1 MCLVL
6 YTRRESSTCLVQVTL
21 VALTISFYF
30 SCEAQVQQ
38 TPTPLWSRPRPI
50 ITLQTEICMVF
61 VVTLLM
67 FNATIGDFNGCAI
80 SNKSIEVK
88 QTYHNCYYVL

>member
-1 MCLVL
+1 MQSLYIMCNIWKKEAILKIVL
-6 YTRRESSTCLVQVTL
+6 TTFDVVMSNV
-21 VALTISFYF
+21 
-30 SCEAQVQQ
+30 
-38 TPTPLWSRPRPI
+38 I

-61 VVTLLM
+61 VVTLPM